1 VPPVPHYL
9 SPTELVVEI
18 DFVRRWMLVGE
29 LARRNEP
36 GTVCRHYRWRF
47 DGKWEVDSPGR
58 VSQPRPAMDA
68 EAHEWRHDARVLTKS
83 RSAAPRHVV
92 IQYEPSYVVVPRG
105 DLVKA
110 LDSIRKLT
118 GKSLGVDG
126 LLTLHVHSRGLSLCS
141 HGKQSMRIDLA
152 CDDEARDGLG
162 TVVVLGEALRAVV
175 KDAQPN
181 LVQVRVDARGAVDRS
196 VHVGALSVWTVNAAP
211 LPLQV
216 TAAKPEPVD
225 IGLTAA
231 IARALVFAS
240 CDETRPNLNC
250 VMLDGRG
257 DHVRVVATDGHRL
270 YRERVAVSE
279 ASAGAGFG
287 TRKFTLS
294 RAALT
299 SLRPGKRSGS
309 YRFALYGD
317 DVVIACDGR
326 TVTCAPS
333 GVTFPPYDQVILPG
347 LHSFDVPRGVAIV
360 KLSPESVAKLRGW
373 TRVQAAADLRKEDG
387 NRYPVCMRIDAE
399 GTVRLRV
406 AGVDSTAEVAG
417 EIVEVADGLD
427 ETEWFLLPGYWLEAL
442 ENVNVEEPTHVAV
455 GKELDPVY
463 LFDSTRIVCTMP
475 TRF

>member
-1 VPPVPHYL
+1 VPPVPHFL

-92 IQYEPSYVVVPRG
+92 IQYEPSYVVVPRS

-118 GKSLGVDG
+118 GKSLGIDG

-152 CDDEARDGLG
+152 CDDDARDGLG
-162 TVVVLGEALRAVV
+162 TVVVLGEALRAIV

-196 VHVGALSVWTVNAAP
+196 VHVCALSVWTVNATP

-216 TAAKPEPVD
+216 AADAKLEPVD
-225 IGLTAA
+225 LGLTAA

-270 YRERVAVSE
+270 YRELVSTSSAVE
-279 ASAGAGFG
+279 ALGY
-287 TRKFTLS
+287 RKFTLS

-299 SLRPGKRSGS
+299 SLRPGKRSGN
-309 YRFALYGD
+309 YRFAFDGD

-333 GVTFPPYDQVILPG
+333 GITFPPYDQVILPG

-360 KLSPESVAKLRGW
+360 KLSALAVDTLRDW
-373 TRVQAAADLRKEDG
+373 TRERDAADLRKDDG

-399 GTVRLRV
+399 GTVRLCM
-406 AGVDSTAEVAG
+406 AGVDSVVEVAG
-417 EIVEVADGLD
+417 EIVVPAHGLD

-442 ENVNVEEPTHVAV
+442 ENVNAEEPTHVAV
-455 GKELDPVY
+455 GKEFDPVY